1 MVRLHYLDVDTV
13 FTSASLPALTSL
25 SQTKIK
31 ECEVSLM
38 ILCGFLLVKLKP
50 EMCEMKHNE
59 YIGDIFMQNYEI

>member
-1 MVRLHYLDVDTV
+1 MVRLHYLDVESV

-38 ILCGFLLVKLKP
+38 ILCGFSSGKVKAKN
-50 EMCEMKHNE
+50 M
-59 YIGDIFMQNYEI
+59 